1 MRQMA
6 ILGLLVATMT
16 PSTGWAQ
23 AMVEVPNAPPPPPP
37 TVTQPRR
44 EPSRYDVLIEVTPG
58 VAVPLGGGYAQDFGP
73 SFTMDG
79 HVGLVVWM
87 RARRYA
93 LVPELSVGGTNL
105 TGSGGAS
112 LLAMGSVS
120 GAGSSLSRVRGEAG
134 LRVLVP
140 VGHHIV
146 VYPRMAVGGD
156 YFSGSFVVD
165 PTHPGSRG
173 PFQAVGTASSF
184 LCEAG
189 AGLIATIGRHF
200 ALGAYV
206 GLSVTPLMKIDYT
219 TMQGIEQ
226 IGSDRFTAVEM
237 TATGVAEL
245 RL

>member
-6 ILGLLVATMT
+6 MLCLLVATT
-16 PSTGWAQ
+16 APSKGWAQ
-23 AMVEVPNAPPPPPP
+23 AMVEVPNAPSPPPPNVAQ
-37 TVTQPRR
+37 THRG
-44 EPSRYDVLIEVTPG
+44 PSRYEVLVEVTPG
-58 VAVPLGGGYAQDFGP
+58 VAVPLGGSYAQAFGT

-93 LVPELSVGGTNL
+93 LVPELSVGGTKL
-105 TGSGGAS
+105 TAGGGSTLPNFDYA
-112 LLAMGSVS
+112 AEGS
-120 GAGSSLSRVRGEAG
+120 ALSRERGEAG

-140 VGHHIV
+140 LKHHLV
-146 VYPRMAVGGD
+146 VYPRVAVGGD

-165 PTHPGSRG
+165 STHPGSRG
-173 PFQAVGTASSF
+173 PFPAEGTASSF
-184 LCEAG
+184 ICEAG
-189 AGLIATIGRHF
+189 AGLIATIGRHV

-206 GLSVTPLMKIDYT
+206 GLSVTPVMKIDYT

-237 TATGVAEL
+237 TATGVAAL

>member
-6 ILGLLVATMT
+6 MLCLIVATAA
-16 PSTGWAQ
+16 PSKGWAQ
-23 AMVEVPNAPPPPPP
+23 AMVEVPNAPAPTAP

-44 EPSRYDVLIEVTPG
+44 EPSRYEVLIEVTPG
-58 VAVPLGGGYAQDFGP
+58 VAVPLGGGYAQNFGP

-93 LVPELSVGGTNL
+93 LVPELSVGGTQL
-105 TGSGGAS
+105 TESGGAS

-120 GAGSSLSRVRGEAG
+120 GAGSGLSRERGEAG

-146 VYPRMAVGGD
+146 VYPRVAVGGD

-173 PFQAVGTASSF
+173 SFQAVGTASSF
-184 LCEAG
+184 ICEAG
-189 AGLIATIGRHF
+189 GGLIATIGRHF

-206 GLSVTPLMKIDYT
+206 GLSVTPVMKIDYT

-226 IGSDRFTAVEM
+226 IGSDRFTAVEI
-237 TATGVAEL
+237 TATGVAAV